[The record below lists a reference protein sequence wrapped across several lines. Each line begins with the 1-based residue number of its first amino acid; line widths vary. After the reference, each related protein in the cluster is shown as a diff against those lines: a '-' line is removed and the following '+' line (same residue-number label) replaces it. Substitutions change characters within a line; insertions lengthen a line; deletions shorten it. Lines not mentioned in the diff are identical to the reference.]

1 MMCILCDE
9 LITEDQKGW
18 GTIHRE
24 CGLRAGMGGIGH
36 LLDHHHFCP
45 QDTDAGLDYR
55 TSALM
60 VDVYV
65 RRLNQEGN
73 HD

>member
-1 MMCILCDE
+1 MKCTLCE
-9 LITEDQKGW
+9 EEITPEQMGW

-60 VDVYV
+60 VDVYIQ
-65 RRLNQEGN
+65 RLNSEGE
-73 HD
+73 HQ